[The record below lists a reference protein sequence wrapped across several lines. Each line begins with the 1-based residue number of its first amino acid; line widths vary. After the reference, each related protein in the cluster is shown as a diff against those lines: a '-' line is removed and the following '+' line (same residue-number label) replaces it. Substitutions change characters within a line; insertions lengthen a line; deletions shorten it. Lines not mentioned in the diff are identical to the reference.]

1 MIALRIQ
8 TSRPEELT
16 GIRQWLK
23 QQENHVVAGSRPGV
37 PQLHTDGCLLL
48 AYRNKAPV
56 QTLTGAV
63 GLDLMRMRVCL
74 LAARQS
80 ATQEALLEAVERLAV
95 SFGMP
100 TISLHSDPH
109 GGRGIALP
117 GAWRP
122 TGKPG
127 VWQRTLSRRQ
137 TALGRRVREMHAILG
152 IPANYG
158 CSHRLRLQPEP
169 AELASIGLDVFG
181 REQFMLP
188 KAAEALRKMLAE
200 AKDSGLEIQPVS
212 AFRSVDYQQQ
222 LLQNKL
228 AKGQRM
234 TDILR
239 VSAAPGYSE
248 HHSGRAVDLTSPGFK
263 PLEEEFAD
271 SPAHAW
277 LNRHAGKFGF
287 HLSYP
292 RGNRH
297 GVAYEPWHWYWFGQ

>member
-1 MIALRIQ
+1 MSTLRIQ
-8 TSRPEELT
+8 TSRPEEIA

-23 QQENHVVAGSRPGV
+23 HQENHVVAGSRPGV
-37 PQLHTDGCLLL
+37 AQLHMDGCLLL
-48 AYRNKAPV
+48 AYRRKAAV
-56 QTLTGAV
+56 RTLTGAV
-63 GLDLMRMRVCL
+63 GLDLERMRICL
-74 LAARQS
+74 LAARQG
-80 ATQEALLEAVERLAV
+80 ATREALLEAAERLAV

-100 TISLHSDPH
+100 SISLRSDPH
-109 GGRGIALP
+109 GRRGMGLP
-117 GAWRP
+117 DTWRP
-122 TGKPG
+122 SGKPG
-127 VWQRTLSRRQ
+127 GWQRTLTRRQ
-137 TALGRRVREMHAILG
+137 TALGRKVRQMHATLG
-152 IPANYG
+152 IPADYG
-158 CSHRLRLQPEP
+158 CSHRLRLQAEP
-169 AELASIGLDVFG
+169 AELACIGLDVFG

-188 KAAEALRKMLAE
+188 KAAAALRKMLAE

-212 AFRSVDYQQQ
+212 AFRSVDYQYG

-228 AKGQRM
+228 DKGQSM

-248 HHSGRAVDLTSPGFK
+248 HHSGRAIDLTTPGFK
-263 PLEEEFAD
+263 PLEEEFAG
-271 SPAHAW
+271 SPASAW